1 MKLKTW
7 LVRLGVGFIVAA
19 VAPIILAAGIALVP
33 SATEMTV
40 ASLFSAEQV
49 SVTLLAYLMVLVLM
63 LVLLVV
69 YQSLAQPLLARVED
83 DDREE
88 GLVKWFNVSKGFG
101 FVTRDSG
108 EDVFVHFRS
117 IRGRGHRSLQEGQRV
132 RFGVVESSKGL
143 QAEDVTIVRQR

>member
-7 LVRLGVGFIVAA
+7 LVRFGVGVILAALGPVILAAA
-19 VAPIILAAGIALVP
+19 VALVP
-33 SATEMTV
+33 GVTELTV
-40 ASLFSAEQV
+40 GSLLSGAQMGQ
-49 SVTLLAYLMVLVLM
+49 TLGAYLLVALGILVLVLIG
-63 LVLLVV
+63 
-69 YQSLAQPLLARVED
+69 QSLLQPLLTRVEE

-132 RFGVVESSKGL
+132 RFGVVESTKGL

>member
-1 MKLKTW
+1 MKFKLW
-7 LVRLGVGFIVAA
+7 SVRLSVALLVA
-19 VAPIILAAGIALVP
+19 IVAPIILAGALSLVADLAVLAGNEIFSTDMYAGKSAGYVVTSVVVLILIVLYQLIASP
-33 SATEMTV
+33 
-40 ASLFSAEQV
+40 
-49 SVTLLAYLMVLVLM
+49 M
-63 LVLLVV
+63 L
-69 YQSLAQPLLARVED
+69 SRFEE

-101 FVTRDSG
+101 FVTRESG

-143 QAEDVTIVRQR
+143 QAEDVTVVRQR

>member
-7 LVRLGVGFIVAA
+7 LVRLGVGLIVAA
-19 VAPIILAAGIALVP
+19 LGPIILAAAVALVP
-33 SATEMTV
+33 GSTEVTVSALL
-40 ASLFSAEQV
+40 AGEQV
-49 SVTLLAYLMVLVLM
+49 GLTLGVYLLLALSILVLVLI
-63 LVLLVV
+63 
-69 YQSLAQPLLARVED
+69 YQAILQPLLGRIEE

-101 FVTRDSG
+101 FVTRDNG

>member
-1 MKLKTW
+1 MKLKIW
-7 LVRLGVGFIVAA
+7 SIRLGIGLIVAL
-19 VAPIILAAGIALVP
+19 VGPVILAAAL
-33 SATEMTV
+33 
-40 ASLFSAEQV
+40 SLLPALAESSVSELLSFSLTPAKTTAYIV
-49 SVTLLAYLMVLVLM
+49 SV
-63 LVLLVV
+63 LVLLVLFV
-69 YQSLAQPLLARVED
+69 LYQAIVNPLVERQEE

-101 FVTRDSG
+101 FVTRESG

-143 QAEDVTIVRQR
+143 QAEDVTILRQR